1 MQSYSKRMPGMD
13 FGSFLDRLKA
23 LGIKAPEEDARA
35 AFGQAKHLAL
45 IGKKLAKGKVDA
57 A

>member
-1 MQSYSKRMPGMD
+1 MD